1 MQESQCVASDMH
13 YLAGD
18 CADGAATIIFLKTV
32 KIYRFRVDTTRELK
46 GGGGSVQHQNNTTST
61 IMNAQ

>member
-18 CADGAATIIFLKTV
+18 CADGAATIICLKTV
-32 KIYRFRVDTTRELK
+32 KIYRFTGWYDKRIKR
-46 GGGGSVQHQNNTTST
+46 GGGVQHQNNTTTT